1 MNVPQKTGEYEKEL
15 KQGHIDLPYVT
26 VRQSIAFLLL
36 RLIVIEMLASFV
48 VVVVNGFIISPLI
61 NDVIRSFLFQLNV
74 PILYIFLVILK
85 IILAIYVVL
94 QWVNEYYKIT
104 PKEIIHK
111 KGFIFKK
118 EERYKINHVAEISLE
133 QGFFGRI
140 FNYGTIKLYDW
151 ATDKT
156 AYLYLIHNPVR
167 YKNVLHR
174 LIPEADEEKKVLRE
188 HIINEE

>member
-1 MNVPQKTGEYEKEL
+1 MNVPQKTGEYEKGL

-26 VRQSIAFLLL
+26 VRQSIALLLL
-36 RLIVIEMLASFV
+36 RLVVIEILASFV
-48 VVVVNGFIISPLI
+48 IVVFNGFLISSVTINAIQPLI
-61 NDVIRSFLFQLNV
+61 VQFNV
-74 PILYIFLVILK
+74 PIYISLVVFK
-85 IILAIYVVL
+85 IILVIYVVL

-118 EERYKINHVAEISLE
+118 EEKYKIYHVAEISLE
-133 QGFFGRI
+133 QGFFGKI
-140 FNYGTIKLYDW
+140 FNCGTIKLFDW

-167 YKNVLHR
+167 YKNVLHK
-174 LIPEADEEKKVLRE
+174 LIPEADEEKRVLRE
-188 HIINEE
+188 HIIIPED

>member
-1 MNVPQKTGEYEKEL
+1 MNVPQKTGEKEREITL
-15 KQGHIDLPYVT
+15 GHIDLPYVT
-26 VRQSIAFLLL
+26 VRQSIALLLL
-36 RLIVIEMLASFV
+36 RLVVIEILSSFIV
-48 VVVVNGFIISPLI
+48 VIFNGFLISSVTINTIQPLI
-61 NDVIRSFLFQLNV
+61 VQFNV
-74 PILYIFLVILK
+74 PIYIFLVILK
-85 IILAIYVVL
+85 IILVIYVVL

-118 EERYKINHVAEISLE
+118 EEKYKIYHVAEISLE
-133 QGFFGRI
+133 QGFFGKI
-140 FNYGTIKLYDW
+140 FNCGTIKLFDW

-167 YKNVLHR
+167 YKNVLHK

-188 HIINEE
+188 HIILNEE